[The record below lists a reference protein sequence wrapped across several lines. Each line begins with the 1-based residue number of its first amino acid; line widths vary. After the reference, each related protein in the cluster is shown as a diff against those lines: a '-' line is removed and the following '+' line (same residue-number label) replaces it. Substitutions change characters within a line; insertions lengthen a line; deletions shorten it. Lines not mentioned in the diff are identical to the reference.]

1 MDDIIGESE
10 AICQVKALAKKMAQT
25 DSAILLTGESGTGKE
40 LFGHAIHNASR
51 RREMPFV
58 AINCAALTETLL
70 ESELFGYE
78 EGAFTGAKKG
88 GKMGLFEY
96 AHLGTLFLDEVEAM
110 SPMLQAKLLRVL
122 QEKELIRVGGDRV
135 IPVDVRIIA
144 SSNEDIHELVR
155 QGRFRKD
162 LFYRLNT
169 LPLEIPPLRERGED
183 LFLIAAEIK
192 KRFGYAYILAP
203 DAREILRRYCWEGNV
218 RELSNLIEYLAVV
231 DKPEITSEDLPP
243 YLRAARLLSPEVPS
257 LPDDFSDFA
266 AQTAGQE
273 ELYRF
278 LLRALST
285 AENGIGRGQL
295 CRLAE
300 QEGLLLTDQAV
311 RDALQA
317 LNRLCLISV
326 SRGRGGSRLTLRGRQ
341 LAEAFSK

>member
-1 MDDIIGESE
+1 
-10 AICQVKALAKKMAQT
+10 
-25 DSAILLTGESGTGKE
+25 
-40 LFGHAIHNASR
+40 
-51 RREMPFV
+51 MPFV

-88 GKMGLFEY
+88 GKAGLFEY

-135 IPVDVRIIA
+135 IPVDVRIVA

-169 LPLEIPPLRERGED
+169 LPLEIPPLRERDED

-203 DAREILRRYCWEGNV
+203 DAREVLRRYCWEGNV

-231 DKPEITSEDLPP
+231 DKPEITSKDLPP
-243 YLRAARLLSPEVPS
+243 YLRAARPLSPAAPS

-266 AQTAGQE
+266 AQTAGQD

-278 LLRALST
+278 LLRALSA
-285 AENGIGRGQL
+285 AESGIGRGQL

-300 QEGLLLTDQAV
+300 QEGLLLTDQVA

-317 LNRLCLISV
+317 LNRLGLISV

-341 LAEAFSK
+341 LAETFFKLGTSIIG

>member
-1 MDDIIGESE
+1 
-10 AICQVKALAKKMAQT
+10 
-25 DSAILLTGESGTGKE
+25 
-40 LFGHAIHNASR
+40 
-51 RREMPFV
+51 MPFV

-88 GKMGLFEY
+88 GKAGLFEY

-135 IPVDVRIIA
+135 IPVDVRIVA

-162 LFYRLNT
+162 LSYRLNT

-203 DAREILRRYCWEGNV
+203 DAREVLRRYCWEGNV

-243 YLRAARLLSPEVPS
+243 YLRATRSLSPAAPS

-266 AQTAGQE
+266 AQTAAGQE

-278 LLRALST
+278 LLRALSA
-285 AENGIGRGQL
+285 AEGGIGRGQL

-300 QEGLLLTDQAV
+300 QEGLLLTDQAA

-317 LNRLCLISV
+317 LNRLGLISV
-326 SRGRGGSRLTLRGRQ
+326 SRGRGGSRLTLRGRR